1 MSFHFNTSYPL
12 SSLSTPHREA
22 RFLSLSQNYPFIPIS
37 LGDITLI
44 ASELF
49 EMSSAF
55 QTQPSADEKFSHA
68 CILAIKIM
76 TNQLAFNSR
85 PVLVTATEGGGG
97 FDLALNLSSP
107 VFTAAPKAGK

>member
-1 MSFHFNTSYPL
+1 MSL
-12 SSLSTPHREA
+12 I
-22 RFLSLSQNYPFIPIS
+22 QNYPFIPIS

-55 QTQPSADEKFSHA
+55 QNQPSADEKFSHT

-76 TNQLAFNSR
+76 TNQLGFNSHS
-85 PVLVTATEGGGG
+85 VLIAASGEGWGEKGS
-97 FDLALNLSSP
+97 FDLTLDLSYL
-107 VFTAAPKAGK
+107 VLTAAQKSFKMTSKSKRAVLL

>member
-1 MSFHFNTSYPL
+1 M
-12 SSLSTPHREA
+12 
-22 RFLSLSQNYPFIPIS
+22 SLSQNYPLYPIS

-55 QTQPSADEKFSHA
+55 QTQPSANEKFSHA

-76 TNQLAFNSR
+76 TNQLGFNSR
-85 PVLVTATEGGGG
+85 PVLVAASDGGGRG
-97 FDLALNLSSP
+97 GDFDLALDLSFS
-107 VFTAAPKAGK
+107 VFTAAPKAGKLLPSGWEMREC